1 MEILFSFGA
10 IVLSVIAL
18 SKSNDSL
25 IKIAALEKSIRE
37 SEALAPSDS
46 KTYLQQTKIDSQMH
60 QGEEVYIEQ
69 NVNTE
74 EEKTVTQE
82 TGDSA
87 FVTWMK
93 EDWLLKLGGVL
104 VLMGVLFFLSLA
116 FTAVGP
122 LGKVSIGYLFG
133 ITLMLFGFKYA
144 KNNLVGGS
152 AIHVIGAVV
161 ILITTYLARQ
171 PEYNLFNP
179 YVAAMLML
187 LTSTCVA
194 LTAYAYDKAELAH
207 VGLFLAVTVPML
219 TNTENGSFVEVLLYL
234 GIVTLGTLWLALVTK
249 WRTLVL
255 LALGAVCFYTLIKIS
270 GAPNQTDLSFT
281 ENYLLAGF
289 SILFYVTSLFSILRS
304 GGVTKPADGA
314 VAALNAGLILTLVT
328 AQALPEVA
336 PIILAFVSLVY
347 AAGFFFVYK
356 ITDVYT
362 SFVVYG
368 GVSIGL
374 LTTAVMLQ
382 LSGRSEAVALIL
394 IGAGVTVF
402 THYLSKDEK
411 ITKLVAVFN
420 LLPLVYVFKYVLVI
434 SSVIHFKSQAY
445 LNTNMTSEFQR
456 AADVWKDVMIV
467 LLATA
472 VYVSLYRYFSS
483 RVKDLWQVS
492 LFTCFVLSVIA
503 VWQILHLSIGGG
515 FATFLSIVIYTIV
528 GLTVLFKGVE
538 EKNDTK
544 IRLAKGWMGLVA
556 ARVIF
561 WDAWQVG
568 DVTLGVLICIVI
580 GILLLSSTFILKRV
594 TKA

>member
-10 IVLSVIAL
+10 IVLSVIAI
-18 SKSNDSL
+18 SRSNDSL

-37 SEALAPSDS
+37 RGLLTSNESPE
-46 KTYLQQTKIDSQMH
+46 YLPQTKIESSS
-60 QGEEVYIEQ
+60 IQ
-69 NVNTE
+69 NQESFPPQNMDTE
-74 EEKTVTQE
+74 ELSTKEAR
-82 TGDSA
+82 DSA

-194 LTAYAYDKAELAH
+194 LTAYAYDRAELSH
-207 VGLFLAVTVPML
+207 VGLFLAATVPML
-219 TNTENGSFVEVLLYL
+219 TNTESGSFVQVLLYL

-255 LALGAVCFYTLIKIS
+255 LALGTVCWYSLIKIS
-270 GAPNQTDLSFT
+270 GAPSQVDLSFT

-304 GGVTKPADGA
+304 QGVTKPADGA
-314 VAALNAGLILTLVT
+314 VAALNAGFILMLVT
-328 AQALPEVA
+328 TQAAPEIA

-362 SFVVYG
+362 SFIVYG
-368 GVSIGL
+368 GVSLGL
-374 LTTAVMLQ
+374 LTTAIMLQ

-402 THYLSKDEK
+402 THYLSNDEK
-411 ITKLVAVFN
+411 ITKLVAFFN
-420 LLPLVYVFKYVLVI
+420 LLPLLYVCKSVVAI
-434 SSVIHFKSQAY
+434 SMSN
-445 LNTNMTSEFQR
+445 NTDIWWDI
-456 AADVWKDVMIV
+456 AIV
-467 LLATA
+467 LLATS
-472 VYVSLYRYFSS
+472 VYYMLYAYF
-483 RVKDLWQVS
+483 KNKCEALWQIS
-492 LFTCFVLSVIA
+492 LFAGFSYSVIS
-503 VWQILHLSIGGG
+503 VWQILHHVIGGG
-515 FATFLSIVIYTIV
+515 FSTFLSIVVYTIV
-528 GLTVLFKGVE
+528 GLTVLFNGVE

-544 IRLAKGWMGLVA
+544 VRLAKGWMGLVA